1 MSVGVSVP
9 YEITLL
15 SNTWWKDYIYF
26 AVSVPYEIT
35 LLSNKPTYDANAKLV
50 SVPYE
55 ITLLSN
61 RLTEMGN
68 ITEFQ
73 YLMKLHYSQTIKGG

>member
-1 MSVGVSVP
+1 MKLHYSQTVGYRFPNFWVSVP

-15 SNTWWKDYIYF
+15 SNTGLIGMISAF
-26 AVSVPYEIT
+26 
-35 LLSNKPTYDANAKLV
+35 V

-61 RLTEMGN
+61 RL
-68 ITEFQ
+68 
-73 YLMKLHYSQTIKGG
+73 S

>member
-1 MSVGVSVP
+1 MKLHYSQTTQRLYRIKKSVSVP

-15 SNTWWKDYIYF
+15 SNNISECILT
-26 AVSVPYEIT
+26 S
-35 LLSNKPTYDANAKLV
+35 LV

-61 RLTEMGN
+61 SYTIDIIIVMVSVPYE
-68 ITEFQ
+68 IT
-73 YLMKLHYSQTIKGG
+73 LLSNSNL

>member
-1 MSVGVSVP
+1 MYYDFTQLVNVSVP

-15 SNTWWKDYIYF
+15 SNSI
-26 AVSVPYEIT
+26 SVFILT
-35 LLSNKPTYDANAKLV
+35 SLV

-61 RLTEMGN
+61 L
-68 ITEFQ
+68 
-73 YLMKLHYSQTIKGG
+73 K

>member
-1 MSVGVSVP
+1 MKLHYSQTWYDGHFEASFVSVP

-15 SNTWWKDYIYF
+15 SN
-26 AVSVPYEIT
+26 
-35 LLSNKPTYDANAKLV
+35 LLDKVILFLLV

-61 RLTEMGN
+61 ALRYVKGKRCVSVPYE
-68 ITEFQ
+68 IT
-73 YLMKLHYSQTIKGG
+73 LLSNYSK

>member
-1 MSVGVSVP
+1 MPLLIPTCFVSVP

-15 SNTWWKDYIYF
+15 SNPNKDIPLF
-26 AVSVPYEIT
+26 IRVSVPYEIT
-35 LLSNKPTYDANAKLV
+35 LLSNSIAPTTPKNKV

-61 RLTEMGN
+61 LGV
-68 ITEFQ
+68 
-73 YLMKLHYSQTIKGG
+73 

>member
-1 MSVGVSVP
+1 MKLHYSQTVVVCPGRIVKVSVP

-15 SNTWWKDYIYF
+15 SNTEYYIIIVF

-35 LLSNKPTYDANAKLV
+35 LLSNSRGFAINNNSV

-61 RLTEMGN
+61 L
-68 ITEFQ
+68 
-73 YLMKLHYSQTIKGG
+73 K

>member
-1 MSVGVSVP
+1 MVSAFV
-9 YEITLL
+9 
-15 SNTWWKDYIYF
+15 S

-35 LLSNKPTYDANAKLV
+35 LLSNFPAGVSFKRRV

-61 RLTEMGN
+61 
-68 ITEFQ
+68 
-73 YLMKLHYSQTIKGG
+73 K

>member
-1 MSVGVSVP
+1 MKLHYSQTIFQIVDELNTVSVP

-15 SNTWWKDYIYF
+15 SNHCPKLF
-26 AVSVPYEIT
+26 NRLCVSVPYEIT
-35 LLSNKPTYDANAKLV
+35 LLSNFSYNSASKIIV

-61 RLTEMGN
+61 L
-68 ITEFQ
+68 
-73 YLMKLHYSQTIKGG
+73 K